1 VFGGFGMFGDGSTSG
16 PSREL
21 APRNTW
27 RRNIFE
33 DCVFDICAGAGEA
46 TAEMALE
53 IGTA

>member
-1 VFGGFGMFGDGSTSG
+1 MAGFTSG

-27 RRNIFE
+27 RRKIFE